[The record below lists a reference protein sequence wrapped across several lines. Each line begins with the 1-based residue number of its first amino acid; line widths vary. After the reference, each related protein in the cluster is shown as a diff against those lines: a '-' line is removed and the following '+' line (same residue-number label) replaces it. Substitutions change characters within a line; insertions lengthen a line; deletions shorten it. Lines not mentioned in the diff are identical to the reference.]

1 MANTSHATPS
11 PFHLSKIQLGQ
22 DEQHDSETNFAISGH
37 KIFKPYKFFH
47 RALVNA
53 EMYTFKNDANLVIDE
68 FLNLFKYIF
77 NSELTKD
84 NLEYI
89 KEKIDNEK
97 NYNDYFFF
105 RTSTRGETITMMEYK
120 INGIWKS
127 VALYKDVNPFFK
139 ISDRGRYVKY
149 KFQDLLKHIEHINNN
164 NCWIVNALANIRSD
178 INYIIEQEGGK
189 IKRRKNNKKSNR
201 RKSRRKNRRKSRRKT
216 RR

>member
-97 NYNDYFFF
+97 NYNDYFF
-105 RTSTRGETITMMEYK
+105 SAQVHE
-120 INGIWKS
+120 
-127 VALYKDVNPFFK
+127 
-139 ISDRGRYVKY
+139 VK
-149 KFQDLLKHIEHINNN
+149 
-164 NCWIVNALANIRSD
+164 R
-178 INYIIEQEGGK
+178 
-189 IKRRKNNKKSNR
+189 
-201 RKSRRKNRRKSRRKT
+201 
-216 RR
+216 